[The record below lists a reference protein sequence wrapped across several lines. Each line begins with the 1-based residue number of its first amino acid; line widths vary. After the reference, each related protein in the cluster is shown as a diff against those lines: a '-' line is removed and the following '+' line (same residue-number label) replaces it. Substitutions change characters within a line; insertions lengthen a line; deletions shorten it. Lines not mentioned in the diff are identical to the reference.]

1 MDYNAILQK
10 RRTIRFYQQKKVAEK
25 HLVKMV
31 EAALH
36 APSAANN
43 QILRYTIVRNED
55 LVQAVFYHTRYGGRV
70 TPKRSPQWG
79 VNAPTAFIAISAVKS
94 GETVSPM
101 AYADSG
107 AAIMSMQFAAVAEN
121 LGTCWIG
128 AFNAKEVSNFLAIPE
143 NEQLIFLLAVGH
155 PAEKP
160 VEDVIQ
166 SNESV
171 AYYLDEYDNL
181 HVPKYAL
188 EAVTRIL

>member
-70 TPKRSPQWG
+70 TPKRSPQW
-79 VNAPTAFIAISAVKS
+79 
-94 GETVSPM
+94 
-101 AYADSG
+101 
-107 AAIMSMQFAAVAEN
+107 
-121 LGTCWIG
+121 
-128 AFNAKEVSNFLAIPE
+128 
-143 NEQLIFLLAVGH
+143 
-155 PAEKP
+155 
-160 VEDVIQ
+160 
-166 SNESV
+166 
-171 AYYLDEYDNL
+171 
-181 HVPKYAL
+181 
-188 EAVTRIL
+188 

>member
-79 VNAPTAFIAISAVKS
+79 VNAPTAFIAISAVKN
-94 GETVSPM
+94 GETVTPM

-171 AYYLDEYDNL
+171 AYYLDEYDQL